1 MPHWDDSDPYTACLF
16 ADDERSVW
24 AGACWFRTDQFTNL
38 DLSVESLHWIRL
50 HPYCRGRGVLKKH
63 WSTFRANHGDFY
75 VEQPFSWAMRE
86 FLLKHNQDS
95 VWYPIFEGKRPDLAD
110 IKAKLAACG

>member
-63 WSTFRANHGDFY
+63 WNTFRANHGDFY